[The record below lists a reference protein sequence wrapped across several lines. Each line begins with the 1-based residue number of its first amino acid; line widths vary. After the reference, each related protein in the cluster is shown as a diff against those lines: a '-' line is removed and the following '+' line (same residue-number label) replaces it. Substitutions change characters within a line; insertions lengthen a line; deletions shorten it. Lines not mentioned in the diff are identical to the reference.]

1 MSSNSEHTFHFGS
14 AEITYELSFKER
26 KTMGIKVYPDCSVKV
41 IVPTE
46 TKEEAIESKVREK
59 APWILKQQKE
69 FLSYH
74 PLTPPRKYING
85 ESHLY
90 LGRHYK
96 LRIEAG
102 KVNDVKLKEGKL
114 FISHTEKTA
123 PEKVLLD
130 WYKQKADKQFA
141 ILLEKSLKLF
151 LRYSIETPKIE
162 IRQMTKRWG
171 SCTPKGKVILN
182 LELIKAPKGCIEYVI
197 IHELCHLIHHNHSRA
212 FYHLQDSLMPDWNKW
227 KERLERT
234 LI

>member
-14 AEITYELSFKER
+14 AEIRYELSFTER

-41 IVPTE
+41 IVPIE
-46 TKEEAIESKVREK
+46 TKEESIEIKVREK
-59 APWILKQQKE
+59 APWILKQQRE

-90 LGRHYK
+90 LGRQYK
-96 LRIEAG
+96 LKIEVA
-102 KVNDVKLKEGKL
+102 KVNEVKLKEGKL
-114 FISHTEKTA
+114 FIFHTEKTS
-123 PEKVLLD
+123 PEKALFD
-130 WYKQKADKQFA
+130 WYKQKADKQFT
-141 ILLEKSLKLF
+141 ILLEKSLKLYF
-151 LRYSIETPKIE
+151 RYNLENPKLE

-182 LELIKAPKGCIEYVI
+182 LELVKAPKGCIEYVI
-197 IHELCHLIHHNHSRA
+197 IHELCHLIHHNHSKK
-212 FYHLQDSLMPDWNKW
+212 FYDLQDLIMPDWSKW

-234 LI
+234 LV